1 MSTWVRGASSVRERT
16 ERDVRRR
23 SRAQNFL
30 RSERL
35 VAQLIA
41 GAEIGPTDLVL
52 EVGAGSGI
60 LTRALAA
67 RARRVVAIELDPL
80 WADRLRQQFTA
91 DPRVVIVERDALRL
105 PLPDEPFRVL
115 ASLPFNLSTAVLHH
129 LLDDPTAPLVRADLI
144 VQWDVAR
151 KRTAVDYGNLLNLTW
166 EPWYEFFLVRRLR
179 AQLFRPV
186 PAVDAGV
193 LAIRR
198 RLIPLLPPHDR
209 KGFIDLV
216 RAGYLRPGARLRAA
230 LQRIFTDRQFV
241 RLADDWGFS
250 PDALARDLD
259 CWQWVA
265 LFTFMKQGVPKDRW
279 PRESPA

>member
-1 MSTWVRGASSVRERT
+1 VRERT

-35 VAQLIA
+35 VAQLIT
-41 GAEIGPTDLVL
+41 GAEIGPADLVL
-52 EVGAGSGI
+52 EIGAGSGV
-60 LTRALAA
+60 LTGALAA
-67 RARRVVAIELDPL
+67 RARRVVAVELDPL
-80 WADRLRQQFTA
+80 WADRLRQQFTG
-91 DPRVVIVERDALRL
+91 DSHVEIVESDALRL
-105 PLPDEPFRVL
+105 PLPDEPFRVF
-115 ASLPFNLSTAVLHH
+115 ASVPFNLTTAVLHH
-129 LLDDPTAPLVRADLI
+129 LLDDPTAPLIRADLI

-166 EPWYEFFLVRRLR
+166 EPWYEFLLVRRLR
-179 AQLFRPV
+179 AHLFRPV

-198 RLIPLLPPHDR
+198 RLVPLLPPHDR
-209 KGFIDLV
+209 TGFVDLA
-216 RAGYLRPGARLRAA
+216 RAGYLRPGARLRAV

-250 PDALARDLD
+250 PDAFARDLD
-259 CWQWVA
+259 CWQWVG
-265 LFTFMKQGVPKDRW
+265 LFTFLKEAVPKNRW
-279 PRESPA
+279 P

>member
-1 MSTWVRGASSVRERT
+1 MRDRT
-16 ERDVRRR
+16 ERDGRRR
-23 SRAQNFL
+23 SHAQNFL

-41 GAEIGPTDLVL
+41 GAEIGPVDLVL

-80 WADRLRQQFTA
+80 WADRLRHQFTGEPQVA
-91 DPRVVIVERDALRL
+91 IVEKDALRL
-105 PLPDEPFRVL
+105 PLPDEPFRVF
-115 ASLPFNLSTAVLHH
+115 ASVPFNMTTAVLHR
-129 LLDDPTAPLVRADLI
+129 LLDDLAAPLVRADLI
-144 VQWDVAR
+144 VQWDAAR
-151 KRTAVDYGNLLNLTW
+151 KRTAIDYSNLLNLTW

-193 LAIRR
+193 LTIRR
-198 RLIPLLPPHDR
+198 RLIPLLPPNDR
-209 KGFIDLV
+209 EGFVNLV

-241 RLADDWGFS
+241 RLAEDWGFS

-259 CWQWVA
+259 CWQWVG

-279 PRESPA
+279 P